1 MGGLGSRILG
11 LGPGPGAAAGGCAA
25 SSSSS
30 SSAAAAAS
38 ASPCPCCARTKRKR
52 SCGERPDRH
61 AHHDDD
67 DDDEDEEEDE
77 EEEEGRPEKRPR
89 RRLLHSPWRKR
100 MGSTANYI
108 YQTLF
113 LNGENSDIK
122 ICALGEEWSLH
133 KLYLRQSGYFSS
145 MFCGSWKE
153 STVDVIELEIP
164 DGNIDTEALQVA
176 FGSLYR
182 DDVLV
187 ESSRVISV
195 LAAACMLQ
203 LVPRLAPQQPDDPA
217 ECRALQGAEPK
228 PRVAAHLLF
237 QPLRHASGNGC
248 VHHPQEVD
256 VPAVGTFLEWILKRA
271 LNGSRRLVCQVEERV
286 LRRGRLPRVGA
297 REDFPAG
304 VPAAEAA
311 VHRRRPGVGQDR
323 GERRPDTFGL
333 RLASFDGNGKLIC
346 SRTTGYR
353 ILTLEKDQEQAVM
366 TLDGRLSVFP
376 LYISCNFMYVSSEKE
391 GPAGRPE
398 TPRD

>member
-203 LVPRLAPQQPDDPA
+203 LAGWPRFTSSSGWRCSGPNKMTIPGLGRSTGRSWKG
-217 ECRALQGAEPK
+217 RACG
-228 PRVAAHLLF
+228 
-237 QPLRHASGNGC
+237 
-248 VHHPQEVD
+248 
-256 VPAVGTFLEWILKRA
+256 AVGSSPATGSTAGGGRA
-271 LNGSRRLVCQVEERV
+271 STSAWTCSSPTRRHV
-286 LRRGRLPRVGA
+286 LFRRNTLSQPSGA
-297 REDFPAG
+297 RQ
-304 VPAAEAA
+304 PAASQE
-311 VHRRRPGVGQDR
+311 PGLQV
-323 GERRPDTFGL
+323 TFGL
-333 RLASFDGNGKLIC
+333 VR
-346 SRTTGYR
+346 R
-353 ILTLEKDQEQAVM
+353 
-366 TLDGRLSVFP
+366 
-376 LYISCNFMYVSSEKE
+376 
-391 GPAGRPE
+391 
-398 TPRD
+398 

>member
-203 LVPRLAPQQPDDPA
+203 L
-217 ECRALQGAEPK
+217 PK

-248 VHHPQEVD
+248 VHHPQEGSSGGV
-256 VPAVGTFLEWILKRA
+256 AFLESEQGRTFQPVFRQLRLQYIVGDLASARIVESDA
-271 LNGSRRLVCQVEERV
+271 LIPSV
-286 LRRGRLPRVGA
+286 LLAVDGLQLRPGPARHLHDATSSSGA
-297 REDFPAG
+297 TPSAS
-304 VPAAEAA
+304 PAAL
-311 VHRRRPGVGQDR
+311 VSLRPRRNLAFR
-323 GERRPDTFGL
+323 L